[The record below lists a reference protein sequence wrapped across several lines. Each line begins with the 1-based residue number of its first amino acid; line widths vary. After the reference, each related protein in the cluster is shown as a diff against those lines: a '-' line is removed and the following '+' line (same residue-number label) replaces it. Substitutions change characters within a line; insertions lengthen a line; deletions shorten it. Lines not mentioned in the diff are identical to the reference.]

1 MKKITL
7 NFVML
12 LLALVG
18 FMSSCSQNE
27 EVTPQAA
34 GGRNENDG
42 AQQNSTITYTVKRYI
57 FQRPNGANGLGH
69 VGVGFEVRAFFGVT
83 LLNTTYYYGGV
94 ENSSASLIV
103 PRNGKNDGWYR
114 EATSGAAM
122 LNTMK
127 NAPYYYVNY
136 KFTANFESASST
148 SINNGIAKIKDFP
161 ARGYFLAGN
170 NCMNAT
176 YDVLTSMNLSG
187 ASVAWPSTNYF
198 PNGWYNA
205 TTTGWSTSRAL

>member
-27 EVTPQAA
+27 EVTPQQTA
-34 GGRNENDG
+34 GGRNEPN
-42 AQQNSTITYTVKRYI
+42 NTYTVKRYI

-69 VGVGFEVRAFFGVT
+69 VGVGFEVRAFNGPR
-83 LLNTTYYYGGV
+83 LLSTTYYYGGV
-94 ENSSASLIV
+94 ENFSASLIV
-103 PRNGKNDGWYR
+103 PRNGNNGGWWR
-114 EATSGAAM
+114 TTSSSATM

-127 NAPYYYVNY
+127 NAPYNYVNY
-136 KFTANFESASST
+136 KFTVDFASASPQSVD
-148 SINNGIAKIKDFP
+148 NGIAKIKDFP

-176 YDVLTSMNLSG
+176 YDVLTSMNLTG

-198 PNGWYNA
+198 PNGWYNG

>member
-1 MKKITL
+1 MRKITL

-18 FMSSCSQNE
+18 FMSGCSQKE
-27 EVTPQAA
+27 EIIPQNA
-34 GGRNENDG
+34 GGRNENG
-42 AQQNSTITYTVKRYI
+42 GLKTTSSVTFQVKRYI

-69 VGVGFEVRAFFGVT
+69 VGVGFEVRRFSNGALSNV
-83 LLNTTYYYGGV
+83 TYYYGGV
-94 ENSSASLIV
+94 ENSSASLRV
-103 PRNGKNDGWYR
+103 PRNGNNGGWWR
-114 EATSGAAM
+114 TTTSGATM

-127 NAPYYYVNY
+127 NAPYNYVNY
-136 KFTANFESASST
+136 KFTANFASATST
-148 SINNGIAKIKDFP
+148 NVVNGTNKIADFP
-161 ARGYFLAGN
+161 FRGYFLAGN

-176 YDVLTSMNLSG
+176 YDVLTSMGLTG

-205 TTTGWSTSRAL
+205 TTNGWSTSRAL